1 MNQAPFRR
9 LLHALVTG
17 RFVWFLAVGLLL
29 FGLDRWRQ
37 DRDDY
42 HIIVDLPLLEK
53 LAAQWQGQTQR
64 LPDANELDALVEG
77 YVREEILVREARR
90 LSLDKDDVIIRRR
103 LAQKYEFFLANADVS
118 ADPDAD
124 TLQKFFDANRARY
137 RLPETFS
144 FNHVFFDNE
153 NEARAAVTQLNTD
166 ESNWRSLG
174 RPFMLNRS
182 YRSVTADR
190 LVVEMGDAFVVA
202 LRGLPEARWS
212 GPVVSAFGAHAV
224 KLVARDTGGDV
235 AFDDVASHVARDWQM
250 FRQKAARDTAMDELR
265 SKYKVELAPIDPLP

>member
-9 LLHALVTG
+9 LLHALVTD

-37 DRDDY
+37 DRNDY

-103 LAQKYEFFLANADVS
+103 LAQKYEFFLSDVD
-118 ADPDAD
+118 ALAEPGAD

-137 RLPETFS
+137 RLPETFT
-144 FNHVFFDNE
+144 FNHVFFNNE
-153 NEARAAVTQLNTD
+153 NEARAAATQLNTD

-182 YRSVTADR
+182 YRSVTGDR
-190 LVVEMGDAFVVA
+190 LAVEMGDAFVVA
-202 LRGLPEARWS
+202 LRGLLEARWS
-212 GPVVSAFGAHAV
+212 GPVVSAFGVHAV
-224 KLVARDTGGDV
+224 KLVARDAGGDV
-235 AFDDVASHVARDWQM
+235 TFDDVAPRVARDWQM
-250 FRQKAARDTAMDELR
+250 FRQKTALNTAMDELR
-265 SKYKVELAPIDPLP
+265 TKYKVELAPVDPLQ

>member
-1 MNQAPFRR
+1 MDQAPFRR
-9 LLHALVTG
+9 LLYALVTD

-42 HIIVDLPLLEK
+42 NIIIDLPLLEK

-77 YVREEILVREARR
+77 YVREEILVREASR
-90 LSLDKDDVIIRRR
+90 LSLDHDDVIIRRR
-103 LAQKYEFFLANADVS
+103 LAQKYEFFLVNADVS

-124 TLQKFFDANRARY
+124 TLQKFFDANRERY

-144 FNHVFFDNE
+144 FNHVFFENE
-153 NEARAAVTQLNTD
+153 NEARAAATQLNTD

-182 YRSVTADR
+182 YRTVTADR
-190 LVVEMGDAFVVA
+190 LAVEMGDAFVVA

-212 GPVVSAFGAHAV
+212 GPVASAYGAHAV
-224 KLVARDTGGDV
+224 KLMARDTGGDV
-235 AFDDVASHVARDWQM
+235 AFGDVAPRVARDWQM
-250 FRQKAARDTAMDELR
+250 FRQKAARDAAMDELR
-265 SKYKVELAPIDPLP
+265 AKYKVELAPIDPMP

>member
-1 MNQAPFRR
+1 MDQAPFLR
-9 LLHALVTG
+9 LLHALITD

-29 FGLDRWRQ
+29 FGLDHWRQ

-42 HIIVDLPLLEK
+42 HILVDLPLLEK

-90 LSLDKDDVIIRRR
+90 LSLHKDDVIIRRR
-103 LAQKYEFFLANADVS
+103 LAQKYEFFLADADVPTE
-118 ADPDAD
+118 PDAD
-124 TLQKFFDANRARY
+124 ALGAFFEANRARY

-153 NEARAAVTQLNTD
+153 NEAGAAVTQLNAD
-166 ESNWRSLG
+166 ETEWRSLG
-174 RPFMLNRS
+174 LPFMLNRT
-182 YRSVTADR
+182 YRKVTGDR
-190 LVVEMGDAFVVA
+190 LAAEMGDAFVVA
-202 LRGLPEARWS
+202 LRGVPEARWS

-224 KLVARDTGGDV
+224 KLEEHNAGGDV
-235 AFDDVASHVARDWQM
+235 ALDDVAPRVVRDWQM
-250 FRQKAARDTAMDELR
+250 YQQTAARDKGMNELR
-265 SKYKVELAPIDPLP
+265 AKYKVELAPIDKLP

>member
-1 MNQAPFRR
+1 MDQAPFRR
-9 LLHALVTG
+9 LLYALVTD

-42 HIIVDLPLLEK
+42 HIIIDLPLLEK

-77 YVREEILVREARR
+77 YVREEILVREASR
-90 LSLDKDDVIIRRR
+90 LSLDHDDVIIRRR
-103 LAQKYEFFLANADVS
+103 LAQKYEFFLVNADVS

-144 FNHVFFDNE
+144 FNHVFFENE
-153 NEARAAVTQLNTD
+153 NEARAAATQLNTD

-182 YRSVTADR
+182 YRTVTADR
-190 LVVEMGDAFVVA
+190 LAAEMGDAFVVA

-212 GPVVSAFGAHAV
+212 GPVASAYGAHAV
-224 KLVARDTGGDV
+224 KLVASDTGGDV
-235 AFDDVASHVARDWQM
+235 AFGDVAPRVARDWQM
-250 FRQKAARDTAMDELR
+250 FRQKAARDAAMDELR
-265 SKYKVELAPIDPLP
+265 AKYKVELAPIDPLP